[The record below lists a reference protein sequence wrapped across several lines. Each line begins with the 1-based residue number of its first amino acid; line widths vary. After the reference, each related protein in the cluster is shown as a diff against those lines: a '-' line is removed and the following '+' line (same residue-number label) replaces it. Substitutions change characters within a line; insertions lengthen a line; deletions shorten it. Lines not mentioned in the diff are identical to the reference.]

1 MTTGLNQTE
10 STQSL
15 TSMLY
20 LLRTLTEPAFV
31 VHVGAGRGVGELHTW
46 HSWALPK
53 ALIVDADVNRLGWAQ
68 QLCVQKPAWKVAA
81 TVISNGGSEAPY
93 HLASNPDE
101 DSLVPMQSLT
111 GIWANIRAVKVQT
124 VATLSL
130 DQLLSA
136 ELVSEQG
143 QHSARVWCLID
154 CLPADLILLGAE
166 HSLANMSVVVARV
179 ILTNHQSAEP
189 VGLLSSVS
197 PYLEGKGFKCLTV
210 LETTHP
216 SIGYSVFVRDY
227 KATHEEYAELVKA
240 QLQTERLTIAQQNE
254 KLSEQRLQL
263 DRLVVDRDAQLDTVT
278 SQAKTIEAQLLEIE
292 EVKQQL
298 IRMEAVVA
306 ESDQGK
312 LALQGRQEHLH
323 DDLVRAEAQIDLI
336 KELMFS
342 SPQLKG

>member
-1 MTTGLNQTE
+1 MTIGLNQTE

-15 TSMLY
+15 TSMLNF
-20 LLRTLTEPAFV
+20 LRTLTEPAFV

-46 HSWALPK
+46 HNWALPK

-68 QLCVQKPAWKVAA
+68 QLCVQQPTWKVAA
-81 TVISNGGSEAPY
+81 TVISNDESEALY

-101 DSLVPMQSLT
+101 DSLVPIQSLN
-111 GIWANIRAVKVQT
+111 GIWPNIRAVKAQT

-136 ELVSEQG
+136 DLAPEQG
-143 QHSARVWCLID
+143 KKTTSVWCLID
-154 CLPADLILLGAE
+154 CLPADLILFSAE
-166 HSLANMSVVVARV
+166 HSLAQMSVVVARA

-189 VGLLSSVS
+189 IGLLSSMS
-197 PYLEGKGFKCLTV
+197 PFLKGKGFKCLTV

-216 SIGYSVFVRDY
+216 AIGYAVFVRDY
-227 KATHEEYAELVKA
+227 KATQEEYAELVKA
-240 QLQTERLTIAQQNE
+240 QLQTERVIIAQQNE

-263 DRLVVDRDAQLDTVT
+263 DRLVIDRDAQLDTVT

-298 IRMEAVVA
+298 IRMEALVA

-312 LALQGRQEHLH
+312 LALQGRQDHLH